1 VQSLPSS
8 RTVWRISFLHRRYK
22 FCLLPFAFNFASI
35 ACLLLLAFLLFFVMP
50 NYSAEIAII
59 GAGPSGAH
67 LASRLAAAG
76 REVVLFDPKGAWEK
90 PCGGGVP
97 TRALREFAFIL
108 ESTDYPRKL
117 IYRVTLISANERR
130 VTVDVDRP
138 FAIYSREVLN
148 GFILDRAKQ
157 AGANFVRA
165 AVVDFAD
172 DGEGWR
178 ISTDDGNQ
186 WTVKFLVGADGA
198 ASPSRRKLLGIFPK
212 QDLALAFGYNVVID
226 ENLDE
231 AIKTD
236 EVVIRFPDSFTGY
249 LWAFPRPGMMNF
261 GVASKLGERTSA
273 ELRALLAEFVRK
285 YYGGSMP
292 AKERI
297 NFFGAKIPTL
307 DYSSWRD
314 LRASGERWALIGDAA
329 GFCDP
334 ITGEGIYYAFKS
346 AETLAEALLQQQGQ
360 SAEAYR
366 RSAGLYER
374 LWREFFGGELQRAS
388 QLLPRFYRGTFFGRP
403 FPNAVIYL
411 AAHHRGV
418 RETLVNALIGEQ
430 SYVTLK
436 DDLLS
441 RAYQVF

>member
-1 VQSLPSS
+1 
-8 RTVWRISFLHRRYK
+8 
-22 FCLLPFAFNFASI
+22 
-35 ACLLLLAFLLFFVMP
+35 MP
-50 NYSAEIAII
+50 NFSAEIAVI

-76 REVVLFDPKGAWEK
+76 RDVVLFDPKGAWEK

-117 IYRVTLISANERR
+117 IYRVTLVSANDRR
-130 VTVDVDRP
+130 VSVDVDQP

-148 GFILDRAKQ
+148 GLILDRAKQ

-165 AVVDFAD
+165 AVTEFSKES
-172 DGEGWR
+172 DGW
-178 ISTDDGNQ
+178 IIATNDGGR
-186 WTVKFLVGADGA
+186 WKAKFLVGADGA
-198 ASPSRRKLLGIFPK
+198 ASPTRRNLVGIFPK
-212 QDLALAFGYNVVID
+212 QDLALAFGYNITGD
-226 ENLDE
+226 EKLDE
-231 AIKTD
+231 EIKTE
-236 EVVIRFPDSFTGY
+236 EVMIGFPEAFTGY
-249 LWAFPRPGMMNF
+249 LWAFPRPGVMNF
-261 GVASKLGERTSA
+261 GVASKLGERTSD
-273 ELRALLAEFVRK
+273 ELRALLTSFVRK
-285 YYGGSMP
+285 YYGGRMP
-292 AKERI
+292 EKERL

-307 DYSSWRD
+307 DYTSWKA
-314 LRASGERWALIGDAA
+314 LRASGEQWALIGDAA

-346 AETLAEALLQQQGQ
+346 ADTLADAFEQQQGR
-360 SAEAYR
+360 SGGSFR
-366 RSAGLYER
+366 RSASLYEQM
-374 LWREFFGGELQRAS
+374 WREFFGGELERAS
-388 QLLPRFYRGTFFGRP
+388 QLLPRFYRGTFLGRP

-418 RETLVNALIGEQ
+418 REVLVNALIGEQ

-436 DDLLS
+436 HDLLS